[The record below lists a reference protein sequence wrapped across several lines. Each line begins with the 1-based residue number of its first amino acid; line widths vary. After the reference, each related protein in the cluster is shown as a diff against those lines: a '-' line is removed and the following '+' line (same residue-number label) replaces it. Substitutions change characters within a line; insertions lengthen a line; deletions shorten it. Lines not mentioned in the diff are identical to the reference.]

1 MTVEKKLLVTGARQP
16 EVEDDPI
23 GVAFGPSDYAHL
35 NNTVSNFPSG
45 GRGRSLTF
53 SCWFYVSESETHLFI
68 AKNVAGQTTF
78 KIDMKDW
85 GLRITATEEGVT
97 RIHGYAQGN
106 NDSFINGWHH
116 LLISFDANA
125 TSTRHI
131 YVDDVAW
138 PTTWSTYTVN
148 NYFFNDIDDFYVA
161 GHSQAKP
168 KRLAH
173 VFLDWDTQS
182 AAYLDLSTTSNRRKF
197 IDADKKPVTVTGLS
211 PYIYL
216 PLISPTSVTT
226 NSGSL
231 GNFTAS
237 GVLDSP
243 ARGPNQDNCYAST
256 FDGSNQWMSLS
267 TVPTGLSDGKLFT
280 FSFNASQT
288 TGNGQIFTASNG
300 QVSIKLESRQCT
312 VRLGNSGGAVLYFS
326 SPATAASK
334 LYYGQHNHWCF
345 SCDLSDTSKR
355 HMFLNGVDITSGINF
370 ITYTNAVAD
379 LTHTPNA
386 IGAGATGGDKF
397 NGSIGEFYL
406 DDSYIDLATENP
418 FWNSDFN
425 KPVPLYKVIEDT
437 GVTPV
442 IAMPM
447 MGKDVGNNLGSGGDF
462 YVYSGRFTGARGG
475 SEFWA
480 RTAYFNAQANTLFSR
495 GTMTGVSSS
504 TRYLSHVFT
513 FKAPNGGIDN
523 QRPIIIKGNKY
534 DLTIRADLIEASTY
548 GSNKIVALVKTSVT
562 PFDGNPHT
570 IFITIDAMSLANSYL
585 YYDNDNTG
593 SLSKQKDV
601 NENIDIVGNVEM
613 FGNTGV
619 FKGEVGMQ
627 YVTNSYINFT
637 QEANRNKFIDQL
649 GYPRDLTQQI
659 EDGDIPNP
667 LIYMKFDDT
676 TALGTNSGTGGNFT
690 VAGTVTAG
698 ADADE
703 I

>member
-35 NNTVSNFPSG
+35 NNTVSTFPSG

-78 KIDMKDW
+78 KIDIKDW

-97 RIHGYAQGN
+97 KIHGYAQGN
-106 NDSFINGWHH
+106 NDAFINGWHH
-116 LLISFDANA
+116 LLISLDALS

-138 PTTWSTYTVN
+138 PTTWSTYTAGHQ
-148 NYFFNDIDDFYVA
+148 FFNDIDDFYVA

-173 VFLDWDTQS
+173 VFFDWDPIA

-197 IDADKKPVTVTGLS
+197 ISADKKPVTVTGLS

-231 GNFTAS
+231 GNFTVS

-243 ARGPNQDNCYAST
+243 ARGPNQDNCYAGT
-256 FDGSNQWMSLS
+256 FGGNNQWMSLS

-288 TGNGQIFTASNG
+288 TSNGQIFTSSNG

-326 SPATAASK
+326 SPATVASK

-370 ITYTNAVAD
+370 IHYVNAVAD
-379 LTHTPNA
+379 LTHVPNA

-418 FWNSDFN
+418 FWNSDFK

-442 IAMPM
+442 IAMPI
-447 MGKDVGNNLGSGGDF
+447 MGEDAGNNLGSGEDF
-462 YVYSGRFTGARGG
+462 YVYSGPFVGARGG

-480 RTAYFNAQANTLFSR
+480 RSADFSSTNHLSKSSSWGNSSNYTFAVAFRPHNTSGTKNLFVANDPHAGQYGLRISQDDAKIEVQQKNTSNANFVNAAFSGLVANTWYVFLASFSVGASKFSMEIR
-495 GTMTGVSSS
+495 GG
-504 TRYLSHVFT
+504 
-513 FKAPNGGIDN
+513 
-523 QRPIIIKGNKY
+523 
-534 DLTIRADLIEASTY
+534 
-548 GSNKIVALVKTSVT
+548 
-562 PFDGNPHT
+562 
-570 IFITIDAMSLANSYL
+570 
-585 YYDNDNTG
+585 
-593 SLSKQKDV
+593 
-601 NENIDIVGNVEM
+601 
-613 FGNTGV
+613 
-619 FKGEVGMQ
+619 
-627 YVTNSYINFT
+627 VTNSYSTTSLSNTGQVRLQGTTKIGGGAYGNFDGDIGFVYLSKGYVDIS
-637 QEANRNKFIDQL
+637 QESNRNKFVDQL
-649 GYPRDLTQQI
+649 GYPKDLTPLI
-659 EDGDIPNP
+659 DAGDIPSP
-667 LIYMKFDDT
+667 VVYMKLEDT
-676 TALGTNSGTGGNFT
+676 AALGTNSGTGGDFT
-690 VAGTVTAG
+690 VSGTLVAG
-698 ADADE
+698 ADVDP
-703 I
+703 

>member
-35 NNTVSNFPSG
+35 NNTVSTFPSG

-78 KIDMKDW
+78 KIDIKDW

-106 NDSFINGWHH
+106 NDAFINGWHH
-116 LLISFDANA
+116 LLISLDAIS
-125 TSTRHI
+125 TSSRHI

-138 PTTWSTYTVN
+138 PTTWSTYTAN

-173 VFLDWDTQS
+173 VFFDWDPIA

-256 FDGSNQWMSLS
+256 VDGNNQWMSMS

-326 SPATAASK
+326 TPATVASK

-370 ITYTNAVAD
+370 IHYVNAVAD

-442 IAMPM
+442 IAMPI

-475 SEFWA
+475 SEFWTRSA
-480 RTAYFNAQANTLFSR
+480 DFSSTNHLSKSSSWGNSSNYTFAVAFRPHNTSGFKNLFVANDPHAAQYGLRISQDDAKIEVQQKNTSNANFVNAAFSGLVANTWYVFLASFSVGASKFSMEIR
-495 GTMTGVSSS
+495 GG
-504 TRYLSHVFT
+504 
-513 FKAPNGGIDN
+513 
-523 QRPIIIKGNKY
+523 
-534 DLTIRADLIEASTY
+534 
-548 GSNKIVALVKTSVT
+548 
-562 PFDGNPHT
+562 
-570 IFITIDAMSLANSYL
+570 
-585 YYDNDNTG
+585 
-593 SLSKQKDV
+593 
-601 NENIDIVGNVEM
+601 
-613 FGNTGV
+613 
-619 FKGEVGMQ
+619 
-627 YVTNSYINFT
+627 VTNSYSTTSLSNTGQVRLQGTTKIGGGSYGNFDGDIGFVYLSKGYVDIS
-637 QEANRNKFIDQL
+637 QESNRNKFVDQL
-649 GYPRDLTQQI
+649 GYPKDLTPLI
-659 EDGDIPNP
+659 DAGDIPSP
-667 LIYMKFDDT
+667 VVYMKLEDT
-676 TALGTNSGTGGNFT
+676 AALGTNSGTGGDFT
-690 VAGTVTAG
+690 VSGSLVAGPDV
-698 ADADE
+698 DP
-703 I
+703 

>member
-78 KIDMKDW
+78 KIDIKDW

-106 NDSFINGWHH
+106 NDAFINGWHH
-116 LLISFDANA
+116 LLISLDAIS
-125 TSTRHI
+125 TSSRHI

-138 PTTWSTYTVN
+138 PTTWSTYTAN

-173 VFLDWDTQS
+173 VFFDWDPIA

-256 FDGSNQWMSLS
+256 FDGSNQWMSMS

-326 SPATAASK
+326 TPATVASK

-370 ITYTNAVAD
+370 IHYVNAVAD

-418 FWNSDFN
+418 FWNSDFK

-442 IAMPM
+442 IAMPI

-475 SEFWA
+475 SEFWTRSA
-480 RTAYFNAQANTLFSR
+480 DFSSTNHLSKSSSWGNSSNYTFAVAFRPHNTSGFKNLFVANDPHAAQYGLRISQDDAKIEVQQKNTSNANFVNAAFSGLVANTWYVFLASFSVGASKFSMEIR
-495 GTMTGVSSS
+495 GG
-504 TRYLSHVFT
+504 
-513 FKAPNGGIDN
+513 
-523 QRPIIIKGNKY
+523 
-534 DLTIRADLIEASTY
+534 
-548 GSNKIVALVKTSVT
+548 
-562 PFDGNPHT
+562 
-570 IFITIDAMSLANSYL
+570 
-585 YYDNDNTG
+585 
-593 SLSKQKDV
+593 
-601 NENIDIVGNVEM
+601 
-613 FGNTGV
+613 
-619 FKGEVGMQ
+619 
-627 YVTNSYINFT
+627 VTNSYSTTSLSNTGQVRLQGTTKIGGGSYGNFDGDIGFVYLSRGYVDIS
-637 QEANRNKFIDQL
+637 QESNRNKFVDQL
-649 GYPRDLTQQI
+649 GYPKDLTPLI
-659 EDGDIPNP
+659 DAGDIPSP
-667 LIYMKFDDT
+667 VVYMKLEDT
-676 TALGTNSGTGGNFT
+676 AALGTNSGTGGDFT
-690 VAGTVTAG
+690 VSGSLVAGPDV
-698 ADADE
+698 DP
-703 I
+703 

>member
-35 NNTVSNFPSG
+35 NNTVSTFPSG

-78 KIDMKDW
+78 KIDIKDW

-106 NDSFINGWHH
+106 NDAFINGWHH
-116 LLISFDANA
+116 LLISLDAIS
-125 TSTRHI
+125 TSSRHI

-138 PTTWSTYTVN
+138 PTTWSTYTAN

-173 VFLDWDTQS
+173 VFFDWDPIA

-256 FDGSNQWMSLS
+256 VDGNNQWMSMS

-326 SPATAASK
+326 TPATVASK

-370 ITYTNAVAD
+370 IHYVNAVAD

-418 FWNSDFN
+418 FWNSDFK

-442 IAMPM
+442 IAMPI

-475 SEFWA
+475 SEFWTRSA
-480 RTAYFNAQANTLFSR
+480 DFSSTNHLSKSSSWGNSSNYTFAVAFRPHNTSGFKNLFVANDPHAAQYGLRISQDDAKIEVQQKNTSNANFVNAAFSGLVANTWYVFLASFSVGASKFSMEIR
-495 GTMTGVSSS
+495 GG
-504 TRYLSHVFT
+504 
-513 FKAPNGGIDN
+513 
-523 QRPIIIKGNKY
+523 
-534 DLTIRADLIEASTY
+534 
-548 GSNKIVALVKTSVT
+548 
-562 PFDGNPHT
+562 
-570 IFITIDAMSLANSYL
+570 
-585 YYDNDNTG
+585 
-593 SLSKQKDV
+593 
-601 NENIDIVGNVEM
+601 
-613 FGNTGV
+613 
-619 FKGEVGMQ
+619 
-627 YVTNSYINFT
+627 VTNSYSTTSLSNTGQVRLQGTTKIGGGSYGNFDGDIGFVYLSRGYVDIS
-637 QEANRNKFIDQL
+637 QESNRNKFVDQL
-649 GYPRDLTQQI
+649 GYPKDLTPLI
-659 EDGDIPNP
+659 DAGDIPSP
-667 LIYMKFDDT
+667 VVYMKLEDT
-676 TALGTNSGTGGNFT
+676 AALGTNSGTGGDFT
-690 VAGTVTAG
+690 VSGSLVAGPDV
-698 ADADE
+698 DP
-703 I
+703 

>member
-78 KIDMKDW
+78 KIDIKDW

-106 NDSFINGWHH
+106 NDAFINGWHH
-116 LLISFDANA
+116 LLISLDAIS
-125 TSTRHI
+125 TSSRHI

-138 PTTWSTYTVN
+138 PTTWSTYTAN

-173 VFLDWDTQS
+173 VFFDWDPIA

-256 FDGSNQWMSLS
+256 FDGSNQWMSMS

-326 SPATAASK
+326 TPATVASK

-370 ITYTNAVAD
+370 IHYVNAVAD

-418 FWNSDFN
+418 FWNSDFK

-442 IAMPM
+442 IAMPI

-475 SEFWA
+475 SEFWTRSA
-480 RTAYFNAQANTLFSR
+480 DFSSTNHLSKSSSWGNSSNYTFAVAFRPHNTSGFKNLFVANDPHAAQYGLRISQDDAKIEVQQKNTSNANFVNAAFSGLVANTWYVFLASFSVGASKFSMEIR
-495 GTMTGVSSS
+495 GG
-504 TRYLSHVFT
+504 
-513 FKAPNGGIDN
+513 
-523 QRPIIIKGNKY
+523 
-534 DLTIRADLIEASTY
+534 
-548 GSNKIVALVKTSVT
+548 
-562 PFDGNPHT
+562 
-570 IFITIDAMSLANSYL
+570 
-585 YYDNDNTG
+585 
-593 SLSKQKDV
+593 
-601 NENIDIVGNVEM
+601 
-613 FGNTGV
+613 
-619 FKGEVGMQ
+619 
-627 YVTNSYINFT
+627 VTNSYSTTSLSNTGQVRLQGTTKIGGGAYGNFDGDIGFVYLSKGYVDIS
-637 QEANRNKFIDQL
+637 QESNRNKFVDQL
-649 GYPRDLTQQI
+649 GYPKDLTPLI
-659 EDGDIPNP
+659 DAGDIPSP
-667 LIYMKFDDT
+667 VVYMKLEDT
-676 TALGTNSGTGGNFT
+676 AALGTNSGTGGDFT
-690 VAGTVTAG
+690 VSGSLVAGPDV
-698 ADADE
+698 DP
-703 I
+703 

>member
-35 NNTVSNFPSG
+35 NNTVSTFPSG

-78 KIDMKDW
+78 KIDIKDW

-106 NDSFINGWHH
+106 NDAFINGWHH
-116 LLISFDANA
+116 LLISLDAIS
-125 TSTRHI
+125 TSSRHI

-138 PTTWSTYTVN
+138 PTTWSTYTAN

-173 VFLDWDTQS
+173 VFFDWDPIA

-256 FDGSNQWMSLS
+256 VDGNNQWMSMS

-326 SPATAASK
+326 SPATVASK

-370 ITYTNAVAD
+370 IHYVNAVAD

-418 FWNSDFN
+418 FWNSDFK

-442 IAMPM
+442 IAMPI

-475 SEFWA
+475 SEFWTRSA
-480 RTAYFNAQANTLFSR
+480 DFSSTNHLSKSSSWGNSSNYTFAVAFRPHNTSGFKNLFVANDPHAAQYGLRISQDDAKIEVQQKNTSNANFVNAAFSGLVANTWYVFLASFSVGASKFSMEIR
-495 GTMTGVSSS
+495 GG
-504 TRYLSHVFT
+504 
-513 FKAPNGGIDN
+513 
-523 QRPIIIKGNKY
+523 
-534 DLTIRADLIEASTY
+534 
-548 GSNKIVALVKTSVT
+548 
-562 PFDGNPHT
+562 
-570 IFITIDAMSLANSYL
+570 
-585 YYDNDNTG
+585 
-593 SLSKQKDV
+593 
-601 NENIDIVGNVEM
+601 
-613 FGNTGV
+613 
-619 FKGEVGMQ
+619 
-627 YVTNSYINFT
+627 VTNSYSTTSLSNTGQVRLQGTTKIGGGSYGNFDGDIGFVYLSRGYVDIS
-637 QEANRNKFIDQL
+637 QESNRNKFVDQL
-649 GYPRDLTQQI
+649 GYPKDLTPLI
-659 EDGDIPNP
+659 DAGDIPSP
-667 LIYMKFDDT
+667 VVYMKLEDT
-676 TALGTNSGTGGNFT
+676 AALGTNSGTGGDFT
-690 VAGTVTAG
+690 VSGSLVAGPDV
-698 ADADE
+698 DP
-703 I
+703 

>member
-23 GVAFGPSDYAHL
+23 GVAFGPSEYVHL
-35 NNTVSNFPSG
+35 NNTVSTFPSG

-78 KIDMKDW
+78 KIDIKDW

-106 NDSFINGWHH
+106 NDAFLNGWHH
-116 LLISFDANA
+116 LLISLDANS

-138 PTTWSTYTVN
+138 PTTWSTYTAGQQ
-148 NYFFNDIDDFYVA
+148 FFNDIDDFYVA
-161 GHSQAKP
+161 GYSQAKP

-173 VFLDWDTQS
+173 VFFDWDPIA

-197 IDADKKPVTVTGLS
+197 ISADKKPVTVTGLS

-231 GNFTAS
+231 GNFTVS

-267 TVPTGLSDGKLFT
+267 TVPTNLSDGKLFT
-280 FSFNASQT
+280 FSFNALQT
-288 TGNGQIFTASNG
+288 TSNGQIFTSSNG

-312 VRLGNSGGAVLYFS
+312 VRLGNTSGAAVLYFS
-326 SPATAASK
+326 SPATVASK

-370 ITYTNAVAD
+370 IHYKNEVAD

-397 NGSIGEFYL
+397 NGSLGEFYL

-418 FWNSDFN
+418 FWNSDFK

-437 GVTPV
+437 GVTPA
-442 IAMPM
+442 IAMPII
-447 MGKDVGNNLGSGGDF
+447 GKDVGNNLGSGGDF

-475 SEFWA
+475 SEFWTRSVEGTGSSGISLTRGA
-480 RTAYFNAQANTLFSR
+480 MSGGASSPNLTVVFSVYLDSRNSQKGWFGCGGNHFLAYNDSSGNVFIGNAFADSNVTI
-495 GTMTGVSSS
+495 SSS
-504 TRYLSHVFT
+504 SSPFSTGSWHTVLWSMVSNGTSSQRHVYVDGVDYGHNQTWTQTRST
-513 FKAPNGGIDN
+513 F
-523 QRPIIIKGNKY
+523 
-534 DLTIRADLIEASTY
+534 DLTGGTSGILSDNNGSQNLNGKIAGLYIDQTY
-548 GSNKIVALVKTSVT
+548 TDFS
-562 PFDGNPHT
+562 
-570 IFITIDAMSLANSYL
+570 
-585 YYDNDNTG
+585 
-593 SLSKQKDV
+593 
-601 NENIDIVGNVEM
+601 
-613 FGNTGV
+613 
-619 FKGEVGMQ
+619 
-627 YVTNSYINFT
+627 
-637 QEANRNKFIDQL
+637 QESNRNKFIDQL
-649 GYPRDLTQQI
+649 GYPKDLSEEGSPI
-659 EDGDIPNP
+659 
-667 LIYMKFDDT
+667 IYMKFDDT
-676 TALGTNSGTGGNFT
+676 AALGTNSGSGGDYT
-690 VAGTVTAG
+690 VNG
-698 ADADE
+698 AVVPSADVDP
-703 I
+703 

>member
-35 NNTVSNFPSG
+35 DNTVSTFPSG

-78 KIDMKDW
+78 KIDIKDW

-106 NDSFINGWHH
+106 NDAFINGWHH
-116 LLISFDANA
+116 LLISLDAIS
-125 TSTRHI
+125 TSSRHI

-138 PTTWSTYTVN
+138 PTTWSTYTAN

-173 VFLDWDTQS
+173 VFFDWDPIA

-256 FDGSNQWMSLS
+256 VDGNNQWMSMS

-326 SPATAASK
+326 TPATVASK

-370 ITYTNAVAD
+370 IHYVNAVAD

-418 FWNSDFN
+418 FWNSDFK

-442 IAMPM
+442 IAMPI

-475 SEFWA
+475 SEFWTRSA
-480 RTAYFNAQANTLFSR
+480 DFSSTNHLSKSSSWGNSSNYTFAVAFRPHNTSGFKNLFVANDPHAAQYGLRISQDDAKIEVQQKNTSNANFVNAAFSGLVANTWYVFLASFSVGASKFSMEIR
-495 GTMTGVSSS
+495 GG
-504 TRYLSHVFT
+504 
-513 FKAPNGGIDN
+513 
-523 QRPIIIKGNKY
+523 
-534 DLTIRADLIEASTY
+534 
-548 GSNKIVALVKTSVT
+548 
-562 PFDGNPHT
+562 
-570 IFITIDAMSLANSYL
+570 
-585 YYDNDNTG
+585 
-593 SLSKQKDV
+593 
-601 NENIDIVGNVEM
+601 
-613 FGNTGV
+613 
-619 FKGEVGMQ
+619 
-627 YVTNSYINFT
+627 VTNSYSTTSLSNTGQVRLQGTTKIGGGSYGNFDGDIGFVYLSRGYVDIS
-637 QEANRNKFIDQL
+637 QESNRNKFVDQL
-649 GYPRDLTQQI
+649 GYPKDLTPLI
-659 EDGDIPNP
+659 DAGDIPSP
-667 LIYMKFDDT
+667 VVYMKLEDT
-676 TALGTNSGTGGNFT
+676 AALGTNSGTGGDFT
-690 VAGTVTAG
+690 VSGSLVAGPDV
-698 ADADE
+698 DP
-703 I
+703 

>member
-35 NNTVSNFPSG
+35 NNTVSTFPSG

-106 NDSFINGWHH
+106 NDAFINGWLH
-116 LLISFDANA
+116 LLISLDAIS
-125 TSTRHI
+125 TSSRHI

-256 FDGSNQWMSLS
+256 FDGSNQWMSMS

-370 ITYTNAVAD
+370 IHYVNAVAD

-418 FWNSDFN
+418 FWNSDFK

-442 IAMPM
+442 IAMPI

-475 SEFWA
+475 SEFWTRSA
-480 RTAYFNAQANTLFSR
+480 DFSSTNHLSKSSSWGNSSNYTFAVAFRPHNTSGFKNLFVANDPHAAQYGLRISQDDAKIEVQQKNTSNANFVNAAFSGLVANTWYVFLASFSVGASKFSMEIR
-495 GTMTGVSSS
+495 GG
-504 TRYLSHVFT
+504 
-513 FKAPNGGIDN
+513 
-523 QRPIIIKGNKY
+523 
-534 DLTIRADLIEASTY
+534 
-548 GSNKIVALVKTSVT
+548 
-562 PFDGNPHT
+562 
-570 IFITIDAMSLANSYL
+570 
-585 YYDNDNTG
+585 
-593 SLSKQKDV
+593 
-601 NENIDIVGNVEM
+601 
-613 FGNTGV
+613 
-619 FKGEVGMQ
+619 
-627 YVTNSYINFT
+627 VTNSYSTTSLSNTGQVRLQGTTKIGGGAYGNFDGDIGFVYLSKGYVDIS
-637 QEANRNKFIDQL
+637 QESNRNKFVDQL
-649 GYPRDLTQQI
+649 GYPKDLTPLI
-659 EDGDIPNP
+659 DAGDIPSP
-667 LIYMKFDDT
+667 VVYMKLEDT
-676 TALGTNSGTGGNFT
+676 AALGTNSGTGGDFT
-690 VAGTVTAG
+690 VSGSLVAGPDV
-698 ADADE
+698 DP
-703 I
+703 